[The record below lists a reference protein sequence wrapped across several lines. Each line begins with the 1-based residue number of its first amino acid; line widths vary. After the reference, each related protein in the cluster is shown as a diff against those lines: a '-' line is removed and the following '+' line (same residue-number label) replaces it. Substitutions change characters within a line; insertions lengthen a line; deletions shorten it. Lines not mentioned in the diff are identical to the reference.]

1 MVGDVRG
8 QNEAVGTHA
17 PRRYKRLLPRSSCDV
32 QHAMAWFEAGK
43 IKHSFGDVPQISTP
57 CGATLPSF
65 GSYSRTV
72 CPSIM

>member
-1 MVGDVRG
+1 
-8 QNEAVGTHA
+8 
-17 PRRYKRLLPRSSCDV
+17 
-32 QHAMAWFEAGK
+32 MAWFEAGE
-43 IKHSFGDVPQISTP
+43 IKHSFGDGPQISTP